1 MTIRYEKDGATGYL
15 LIDRADRRNAVSLAM
30 WETIPYLLETAAQD
44 GDLRALVIQ
53 SANGGSFSAG
63 ADINEMLANKDDAQW
78 LAANQD
84 AIFAAQY
91 QLTRFHLPTIA
102 FVTGDCIGGGC
113 GLALACDIRVAAPD
127 ARFGITPA
135 KLGLV
140 YPFHDI
146 KLLTDLI
153 GPGQARRLLYTGDLI
168 DAAEAH
174 RIGLAEILAETPD
187 RLLTTILAASRSSNT
202 AMKQLVRLAL
212 DGQAEDDARTRA
224 MFAAAFDGPDFAEGT
239 AAFAEKRTP
248 DFTD

>member
-15 LIDRADRRNAVSLAM
+15 LIDRAERRNAFSLAM
-30 WETIPYLLETAAQD
+30 WKAIPRVLETAAQD
-44 GDLRALVIQ
+44 DDLRVLVVK
-53 SANGGSFSAG
+53 SADESSFSAG
-63 ADINEMLANKDDAQW
+63 ADIHQMVAKKSDAQW
-78 LAANQD
+78 LTANQN

-127 ARFGITPA
+127 ARFGVTPA

-153 GPGQARRLLYTGDLI
+153 GPGQAKRLLYTGDLI

-212 DGQAEDDARTRA
+212 DGQAEDDARTKA
-224 MFAAAFDGPDFAEGT
+224 MFAAAFDGADFAEGS